1 MRRLKSIVP
10 VLAAVALLAT
20 GLAASISL
28 PAVAADAAVTLPT
41 TPAEHGAEAA
51 RYEKESLELEA
62 KATEHTERAA
72 RYKARMIGMSRKQS
86 SAYHGIYK
94 HCERLAKAY
103 RNAAA
108 EAREMAAMHRTMATE

>member
-1 MRRLKSIVP
+1 MRRIKSTIP
-10 VLAAVALLAT
+10 ALAAVAFLAT
-20 GLAASISL
+20 GLAVSVSM
-28 PAVAADAAVTLPT
+28 PAVAADVAVALPA
-41 TPAEHGAEAA
+41 TPAEHEAEAA
-51 RYEKESLELEA
+51 RYEKESLDLEA

-86 SAYHGIYK
+86 SSYHGIYK

-108 EAREMAAMHRTMATE
+108 EAQEMAAMHRKMTAE